1 MLINSNGVSTYL
13 LRYILVH
20 TLVNAQTKNLY
31 VNGATSSSLRNVYI
45 AHKDAKIET
54 KKANSKLPRV
64 FHIFSF
70 SHWFLPVARL
80 VSRPA
85 QFFGGKFLC
94 GVWVEIQM
102 HSIFWLFG
110 HYLIKPQVSQIIALF
125 VVFI

>member
-1 MLINSNGVSTYL
+1 M
-13 LRYILVH
+13 
-20 TLVNAQTKNLY
+20 NA
-31 VNGATSSSLRNVYI
+31 ATSSSLRNVYI

-85 QFFGGKFLC
+85 QFLEGNSSVEFGSKFKC
-94 GVWVEIQM
+94 IP
-102 HSIFWLFG
+102 FFG
-110 HYLIKPQVSQIIALF
+110 YLDII
-125 VVFI
+125 